1 MRMGHSSEMYFP
13 IPDNIFYFVLLKYI
27 IGTSHHLLSPVA
39 ILIAQVDIRKNV
51 AEVYRKGG
59 TSQNT
64 SMEMTYEELQRN
76 LGLGVDIG

>member
-1 MRMGHSSEMYFP
+1 MYFP
-13 IPDNIFYFVLLKYI
+13 IPENIFYFVLLKYI
-27 IGTSHHLLSPVA
+27 IGTSHQLLGPIA